1 MNIKTKDIASKS
13 GVSIATVSR
22 YLNKSG
28 YVKQETRE
36 LIKNAIQEIKKQ
48 ENIYEKEKN
57 IAVVFPDLSNMFFTD
72 VLKGLTEEAD
82 KLNYNVF
89 SFDSGESI
97 EKEMKIIDALKD
109 FNICGL
115 IITTTIRNRE
125 TTKKHVQ
132 NLNSLG
138 VPIILI
144 DRDLIFC
151 DFDGIFSDNKKGAFD
166 GVDTLIAEGH
176 KNIAVITGPL
186 DYETAQLRLEG
197 YKQAHKVNEL
207 EINESY
213 IHEGDYQIDS
223 GYNITKEIINNNKDV
238 TAIFSCNNMMTL
250 GAINALNE
258 MDIKI
263 GEDISLLGFDD
274 LEFFTYLGLNI
285 SVVSR
290 QTSEM
295 GKIAF
300 EVLSKKILEE
310 EPYAT
315 QNIVLKPSI
324 VLRGSEKLINT
335 NSKTEA
341 K

>member
-36 LIKNAIQEIKKQ
+36 LIKNTIQEIKKQ

-166 GVDTLIAEGH
+166 GVDTLIGEGH

-223 GYNITKEIINNNKDV
+223 GYNLTKEIINNNKDV

-315 QNIVLKPSI
+315 QNIVLKPSV

>member
-1 MNIKTKDIASKS
+1 MNLKTTDIANRS

-36 LIKNAIQEIKKQ
+36 LIKNAIQELKKE
-48 ENIYEKEKN
+48 ENIYAKEKN

-89 SFDSGESI
+89 SFDSSESI
-97 EKEMKIIDALKD
+97 EKEMRIIEALKGL
-109 FNICGL
+109 NICGL
-115 IITTTIRNRE
+115 IITTTIKNRE

-138 VPIILI
+138 VPIILV

-166 GVDTLIAEGH
+166 GVDTLISEGH
-176 KNIAVITGPL
+176 KDIAIITGPL
-186 DYETAQLRLEG
+186 EYETAQLRLDG
-197 YKQAHKVNEL
+197 YKQAHNVNGLEVNE
-207 EINESY
+207 NY
-213 IHEGDYQIDS
+213 IYEGDYQIDS
-223 GYNITKEIINNNKDV
+223 GYHFTKKIIKENKDV
-238 TAIFSCNNMMTL
+238 TAIFSSNNMMTL
-250 GAINALNE
+250 GVINALNE
-258 MDIKI
+258 MNVKI

-300 EVLSKKILEE
+300 EILLKKIEE
-310 EPYAT
+310 EEVHTT
-315 QNIVLKPSI
+315 QNIVLKPSVVI
-324 VLRGSEKLINT
+324 RGSEKIIKN
-335 NSKTEA
+335 NVKIEEE
-341 K
+341 

>member
-97 EKEMKIIDALKD
+97 EKEMKIIDALKN

-223 GYNITKEIINNNKDV
+223 GYNLTKEIINNNKDV

-263 GEDISLLGFDD
+263 GENISLLGFDD

>member
-151 DFDGIFSDNKKGAFD
+151 DFDGIFSDNRKGAFD

-223 GYNITKEIINNNKDV
+223 GYNLTKEIINNNKDV

>member
-223 GYNITKEIINNNKDV
+223 GYNLTKEIINNNKDV

-258 MDIKI
+258 MDMKI

-310 EPYAT
+310 EPYTT

-324 VLRGSEKLINT
+324 VLRGSEKLINI

>member
-1 MNIKTKDIASKS
+1 M
-13 GVSIATVSR
+13 
-22 YLNKSG
+22 
-28 YVKQETRE
+28 
-36 LIKNAIQEIKKQ
+36 
-48 ENIYEKEKN
+48 YEKEKN

-207 EINESY
+207 EINENY

-223 GYNITKEIINNNKDV
+223 GYNLTKEIINNNKDV

>member
-223 GYNITKEIINNNKDV
+223 GYNLTKEIINSNKDV

>member
-125 TTKKHVQ
+125 TTKRHVQ

-207 EINESY
+207 EINESF

-223 GYNITKEIINNNKDV
+223 GYNLTKEIINNNKDV

-250 GAINALNE
+250 GVINALNE

>member
-36 LIKNAIQEIKKQ
+36 LIKKTIQEIKKQ
-48 ENIYEKEKN
+48 DKTYENEKN

-115 IITTTIRNRE
+115 IITTTIKNRE
-125 TTKKHVQ
+125 TTKEHVQ

-138 VPIILI
+138 IPVILI

-166 GVDTLIAEGH
+166 GVDTIIEGRTRKSSMGFGADIQSKH
-176 KNIAVITGPL
+176 EKDVG
-186 DYETAQLRLEG
+186 QLF
-197 YKQAHKVNEL
+197 
-207 EINESY
+207 
-213 IHEGDYQIDS
+213 
-223 GYNITKEIINNNKDV
+223 KEIMPADLLKFGLIPEFVGRLPILVTLESLNKEALIEIL
-238 TAIFSCNNMMTL
+238 TKPK
-250 GAINALNE
+250 NALVKQYKKLFE
-258 MDIKI
+258 LDDVKLDF
-263 GEDISLLGFDD
+263 EDG
-274 LEFFTYLGLNI
+274 
-285 SVVSR
+285 
-290 QTSEM
+290 
-295 GKIAF
+295 
-300 EVLSKKILEE
+300 
-310 EPYAT
+310 
-315 QNIVLKPSI
+315 
-324 VLRGSEKLINT
+324 
-335 NSKTEA
+335 
-341 K
+341 

>member
-36 LIKNAIQEIKKQ
+36 LIKNTIQEIKKQ

-166 GVDTLIAEGH
+166 GVDTLIGEGH

-207 EINESY
+207 KINESY

-223 GYNITKEIINNNKDV
+223 GYNLTKEIINNNKDV

-315 QNIVLKPSI
+315 QNIVLKPSV

-335 NSKTEA
+335 NSKIEA

>member
-223 GYNITKEIINNNKDV
+223 GYNLTKEIINNNKDV

>member
-125 TTKKHVQ
+125 TTKRHVQ

-207 EINESY
+207 EINESF

-223 GYNITKEIINNNKDV
+223 GYNLTKEIINNNKDV

-250 GAINALNE
+250 GVINALNE

-335 NSKTEA
+335 NSKIEA

>member
-207 EINESY
+207 EINENY

-223 GYNITKEIINNNKDV
+223 GYNLTKEIINNNKDV

>member
-223 GYNITKEIINNNKDV
+223 GYNLTKEIINNNKDV

-263 GEDISLLGFDD
+263 GENISLLGFDD

>member
-132 NLNSLG
+132 NLNSLR

-186 DYETAQLRLEG
+186 EYETAQLRLEG

-207 EINESY
+207 KINESY

-223 GYNITKEIINNNKDV
+223 GYNLTKEIINNNKDV

-250 GAINALNE
+250 GVINALNE
-258 MDIKI
+258 MEIKI
-263 GEDISLLGFDD
+263 GQDISLLGFDD

-300 EVLSKKILEE
+300 EVLSKKILEG
-310 EPYAT
+310 EPYTT

-324 VLRGSEKLINT
+324 VLRGSEKLINI

>member
-36 LIKNAIQEIKKQ
+36 LIKHAIQEIKKQ

-223 GYNITKEIINNNKDV
+223 GYNLTKEIINNNKDV

>member
-166 GVDTLIAEGH
+166 GVDTLISEGH

-186 DYETAQLRLEG
+186 EYETAQLRLEG

-223 GYNITKEIINNNKDV
+223 GYNLTKEIINNNKDV

-250 GAINALNE
+250 GVINALNE
-258 MDIKI
+258 MEIKI
-263 GEDISLLGFDD
+263 GQDISLLGFDD

-310 EPYAT
+310 EPYTT

-324 VLRGSEKLINT
+324 VLRGSEKLINI

>member
-207 EINESY
+207 EINENY

-223 GYNITKEIINNNKDV
+223 GYNLTKEIINNNKDV

-310 EPYAT
+310 EPYTT

-335 NSKTEA
+335 NKKTEA

>member
-207 EINESY
+207 EINVSY

-223 GYNITKEIINNNKDV
+223 GYNLTKEIINNNKDV

>member
-223 GYNITKEIINNNKDV
+223 GYNLTKEIINNNKDV

-285 SVVSR
+285 SVISR

>member
-166 GVDTLIAEGH
+166 GVDTLISEGH

-186 DYETAQLRLEG
+186 EYETAQLRLEG

-223 GYNITKEIINNNKDV
+223 GYNLTKEIINNNKDV

-250 GAINALNE
+250 GVINALNE
-258 MDIKI
+258 MEIKI
-263 GEDISLLGFDD
+263 GQDISLLGFDD

-324 VLRGSEKLINT
+324 VLRGSEKLINI

>member
-36 LIKNAIQEIKKQ
+36 LIKNTIQEIKKQ

-166 GVDTLIAEGH
+166 GVDTLIGEGH

-223 GYNITKEIINNNKDV
+223 GYNLIKEIINNNKDV

-315 QNIVLKPSI
+315 QNIVLKPSV

-335 NSKTEA
+335 NSKIEA

>member
-1 MNIKTKDIASKS
+1 M
-13 GVSIATVSR
+13 
-22 YLNKSG
+22 
-28 YVKQETRE
+28 
-36 LIKNAIQEIKKQ
+36 KN
-48 ENIYEKEKN
+48 
-57 IAVVFPDLSNMFFTD
+57 
-72 VLKGLTEEAD
+72 
-82 KLNYNVF
+82 
-89 SFDSGESI
+89 
-97 EKEMKIIDALKD
+97 

-115 IITTTIRNRE
+115 IITTTIKNRE
-125 TTKKHVQ
+125 TTKEHVQ

-138 VPIILI
+138 VPVILI

-176 KNIAVITGPL
+176 KKIAVITGPL
-186 DYETAQLRLEG
+186 EYETAGLRLEG
-197 YKQAHKVNEL
+197 YKQAHKVNGL
-207 EINESY
+207 EINENY
-213 IHEGDYQIDS
+213 IHEGDYHIDS
-223 GYNITKEIINNNKDV
+223 GYNLTKEIVNNNKDV

-258 MDIKI
+258 MEMKI
-263 GEDISLLGFDD
+263 GQDISLLGFDD

-290 QTSEM
+290 QTCEM
-295 GKIAF
+295 GRIAF

-310 EPYAT
+310 EPYTT

-324 VLRGSEKLINT
+324 VLRGSEKLIN
-335 NSKTEA
+335 NDK

>member
-36 LIKNAIQEIKKQ
+36 LIKNTIQEIKKQ

-223 GYNITKEIINNNKDV
+223 GYNLTKEIINNNKDV

-315 QNIVLKPSI
+315 QNIVLKPSV

-335 NSKTEA
+335 NSKIEA